1 MSLAN
6 PWVRAAPGTTLPV
19 TSTNANKITLRDQD
33 STNIQLWGIFKFGTN
48 NPSWENLDW
57 NQSIFTRLSKGD
69 DLERLTPV
77 WEISNMS
84 VSGEDAYKLYLA
96 SDTSSLTSYILKGDD
111 NINGSSFSDT
121 LFGYSGN
128 DRIFGD
134 NGNDKIDGGAGVD
147 AMAGGLGND
156 TYVVDN
162 TKDTI
167 KEAVDAG
174 ADTVQS
180 SVNYVLS
187 RNLENLILTGNSNIN
202 GTGNGLSNTLTGN
215 SGSNILDGGA
225 GGDAMAG
232 GFGNDTYVVDDIGD
246 TVTEAVDAGA
256 DTVQSRIQYKL
267 GNNLENLILIGT
279 FNIHGTG
286 NALNNTLAGN
296 SGSNILDG
304 GAGADAMAGG
314 FGNDTYVVDNI
325 GDTITESTNAGTD
338 TVQSD
343 IAYTLGNNLENLIL
357 TGTSNINGTGNA
369 LSNTL
374 AGNSGNNTLDG
385 GTGTDAM
392 EGGLGNDTYVVD
404 NTGDIVT
411 EAVDAGT
418 DTVQSN
424 VSYTLGNNLEN
435 LILTGTANIANI
447 NGTGNAL
454 NNTLTGNSGSNILDG
469 GAGADAMEGGQG
481 DDHYF
486 VDNISDIV
494 IENTSEG
501 NDTITSTVNYTL
513 GANQERLYLAGSGSI
528 NGTGNGF
535 DNFLRGNGSNNILS
549 GGAGADTMA
558 GGRGDDT
565 YVVDNI
571 ADNVVE
577 NKFEGI
583 NDIIMSSVNYT
594 LSANVENLTLTGADN
609 INGTGNSLNNTISGN
624 SGNNILDGGRGKDIL
639 NGGGGADIF
648 RYSTLGNSRLAEYDR
663 INDFAVGIDVI
674 DGANAVV
681 STNIR
686 KLGAVASLSENEI
699 QKVLSSGDFVSNGAA
714 IFTFKSGGSTQTY
727 LALNDSTA
735 GFSERDDAI
744 IEITGYSGNINDLSV
759 V

>member
-1 MSLAN
+1 
-6 PWVRAAPGTTLPV
+6 
-19 TSTNANKITLRDQD
+19 
-33 STNIQLWGIFKFGTN
+33 
-48 NPSWENLDW
+48 
-57 NQSIFTRLSKGD
+57 
-69 DLERLTPV
+69 
-77 WEISNMS
+77 MS

-134 NGNDKIDGGAGVD
+134 NGNDKIDGGAGAD

-162 TKDTI
+162 IKDTI
-167 KEAVDAG
+167 KEAVDEG

-180 SVNYVLS
+180 SVNNVLS

-225 GGDAMAG
+225 GA
-232 GFGNDTYVVDDIGD
+232 
-246 TVTEAVDAGA
+246 
-256 DTVQSRIQYKL
+256 VQSRIQYKL

-279 FNIHGTG
+279 SNIHGTG
-286 NALNNTLAGN
+286 NALNNTLTGN

-304 GAGADAMAGG
+304 GAGADTMAGG

-469 GAGADAMEGGQG
+469 GAGADAMAGGQG

-681 STNIR
+681 SSNIR
-686 KLGAVASLSENEI
+686 KLGAVASLSENDI